1 MHVHM
6 YVNMGRIYVCG
17 TFSLRDERNKSLWV
31 WAEQITVEGGGMS
44 GTSLFGCGQNI
55 QLLRMEAGV

>member
-31 WAEQITVEGGGMS
+31 WAEHTTVEDGGW
-44 GTSLFGCGQNI
+44 SLKQGGWS
-55 QLLRMEAGV
+55 